1 MPDKTLAG
9 EFIKGLWDENPVF
22 RQLLGMCPTL
32 AVTNALLNGLA
43 MGLAVTFVLVSS
55 AILVSLVRKLIP
67 NQVRIASFILIIAT
81 FVTISDRFMAAF
93 FPALSKS
100 LGPYVPLI
108 VVNCIILGR
117 AEAFGSKNPIGR
129 SIIDALGM
137 SLGFLLSL
145 LVLSGVRELLGS
157 GSLFGHRVLGAWFEP
172 WVVML
177 LPPGAFLSLG
187 ILIAASLFVEAR
199 IKKRR
204 VS

>member
-1 MPDKTLAG
+1 MPDKSLAG
-9 EFIKGLWDENPVF
+9 EFIKGLWDENPIF

-43 MGLAVTFVLVSS
+43 MGLAVTFVLISS
-55 AILVSLVRKLIP
+55 AVLVSLVRKLIP

-129 SIIDALGM
+129 SLVDAMGM
-137 SLGFLLSL
+137 SLGFLFSL
-145 LVLSGVRELLGS
+145 LLLSGVRELLGS

-187 ILIAASLFVEAR
+187 ILIAAALFVEAKL
-199 IKKRR
+199 KKRR
-204 VS
+204 VL